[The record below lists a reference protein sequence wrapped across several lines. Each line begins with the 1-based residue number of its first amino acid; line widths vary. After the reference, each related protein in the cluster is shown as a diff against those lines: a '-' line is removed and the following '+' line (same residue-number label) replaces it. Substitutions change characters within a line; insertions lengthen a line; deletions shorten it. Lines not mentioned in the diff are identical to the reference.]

1 MAIDGHLNMSGTI
14 RGFRTGDRTFEL
26 DWDITDGVG
35 QFERFDIPCTHVTY
49 KGDIDGMESDDVGKR
64 VSLKDPAVGS
74 EPLAA
79 GDAVL
84 VGAGAGGTYVYRVT
98 PGAGGTLTLTP
109 EVPTGLVKVGDGEDA
124 KFYTA
129 DGSEAADERPEAR
142 RTLAVGAR
150 LLIFVPG
157 RAVVHADALKSAT
170 DALSRFTGG
179 DSKGKDEAR
188 LRRAF
193 DEANRAIEAG
203 VPLTLTLGDASFTV
217 SSVGSAVLPVPALP
231 ADEAKRALTVSSA
244 YGIEGC
250 ELIAL

>member
-35 QFERFDIPCTHVTY
+35 QFERFDIPCTHVTH
-49 KGDIDGMESDDVGKR
+49 KGDIDGMASDDVGKP

-74 EPLAA
+74 QPLAA

-84 VGAGAGGTYVYRVT
+84 VGSGADGTYVYRAT

-124 KFYTA
+124 KFYEA
-129 DGSEAADERPEAR
+129 DGSEAAADARPGADLQ
-142 RTLAVGAR
+142 LAAGVR

-157 RAVVHADALKSAT
+157 RVAAHADALEAAR
-170 DALSRFTGG
+170 DALSRFTAGET
-179 DSKGKDEAR
+179 KGKDEAA
-188 LRRAF
+188 LRAAF
-193 DEANRAIEAG
+193 DAAQGAVEAG
-203 VPLTLTLGDASFTV
+203 VPLTLTLDDAPFTV
-217 SSVGSAVLPVPALP
+217 SSVASTVMPVPVV
-231 ADEAKRALTVSSA
+231 RARRTLTVSSA